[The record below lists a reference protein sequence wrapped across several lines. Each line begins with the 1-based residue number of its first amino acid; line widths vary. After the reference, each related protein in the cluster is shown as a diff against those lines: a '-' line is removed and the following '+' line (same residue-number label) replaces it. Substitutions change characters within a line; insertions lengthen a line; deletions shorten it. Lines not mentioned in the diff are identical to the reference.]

1 MIYTPSLDNNS
12 ITDIAEAYDK
22 RHYEEWVNSG
32 VNDLIISLNF
42 QTIHDAFEVDRLLNR
57 NSNSRWKH
65 SNHLVPCWT
74 AIGIDP
80 LTEEPTLLGVQVK
93 PDMPSIDEK
102 GKATKYIGATGYE
115 STPLFLNTDIN
126 NFWKAVI
133 ADKSKPI
140 ILTEGAKKAG
150 CGLSNEYITISIPG
164 VSTCRKNGRLHDSLK
179 LFTGFGRI
187 FYLCF
192 DNDIMHKK
200 PVQDALIGMARE
212 LSASGSKVM
221 VIELPPGELKGMDD
235 FISNNGKEEFDKL
248 IDNALT
254 IEEWRKKLDEL
265 WIKQQLEE
273 GEETKCKLKRQF
285 DIVRQGWGEGLR
297 INQMANQIEL
307 AGNQLDLD
315 QIRLRMALEFG
326 EAVPIGDAQAIVQ
339 MLAGQNAYHP
349 VNDYL
354 ETVAAR
360 YPDIDMSILDNLAT
374 RYFGTDNELYNIY
387 MKKTLL
393 AAVARIKQPGCRVE
407 SVPILVNPRQG
418 IGKSTFWRNLF
429 GEEWFSDDM
438 GDANEKDERM
448 KLHQFWCL
456 EWSEFETVYKKK
468 DVSALKKFITTK
480 TDSYRTPYSRT
491 VKAYPRRS
499 ILVGTTN
506 EQEILADPTGSRRFW
521 VIPVKGMIPVEQV
534 AAERDFLWAA
544 AYALYKSGE
553 KWNLTSAQEQLVEE
567 LNKHFQ
573 VVDPW
578 LEKIQEYVEYKDLV
592 TLPELFKLL
601 DIETARQDVGFSKR
615 IGAVMSRLGW
625 ESERVRSGGAWL
637 RNWTRKN
644 QKVRK
649 VTGSTGSAFAEV
661 AHTTAS
667 IDTSCVLSM
676 KKNQKVEKVTGS
688 TGSGFDTVAQH
699 TNLINTTYESISDD
713 KEPSIRVL
721 QDTYQQNDS
730 IYGISPT
737 GITAHEVQPI
747 KLQPDPVDPVTF
759 PTFQNNQNGGSD
771 PSSDAIQKL
780 QIGDY
785 IRILSHPTRFDAL
798 GLVQK
803 IASIKNSVIKTESGI
818 RLLPGEFEK
827 ADATTPAISL
837 AAISLAQAE
846 PSIPL
851 IQEKA
856 VYMSIS
862 QKRKATVFLIVDELS
877 TVTAD
882 VEGKGKKILSF
893 NDLVACEDSPRH
905 DLKVGDEVVV
915 LVGKHK
921 ETFATIVSIGANGIS
936 VKDDRKRH
944 HKTYFPHQLVKV

>member
-1 MIYTPSLDNNS
+1 MIYTPSIDNNS
-12 ITDIAEAYDK
+12 ITIISESHDK

-42 QTIHDAFEVDRLLNR
+42 RTINDAFEVDRLLNR

-93 PDMPSIDEK
+93 PDIPSINK
-102 GKATKYIGATGYE
+102 QGKAEKYIGATDYD
-115 STPLFLNTDIN
+115 SYPLFLSTGIN
-126 NFWKAVI
+126 NFWQAVI

-179 LFTGFGRI
+179 LFTGFGRT

-200 PVQDALIGMARE
+200 PVQNALLGMARE

-221 VIELPPGELKGMDD
+221 IIELPPGELKGMDD

-265 WIKQQLEE
+265 WIQQQLEE

-297 INQMANQIEL
+297 INQMVNQIEL
-307 AGNQLDLD
+307 AGDQLDLD

-360 YPDIDMSILDNLAT
+360 YPDIDVSILDNLAT

-456 EWSEFETVYKKK
+456 EWSEFENVYKKK

-534 AAERDFLWAA
+534 AAERDLLWAA
-544 AYALYKSGE
+544 AYDLYKSGE
-553 KWNLTSAQEQLVEE
+553 KWNLTSAQEEIVEE
-567 LNKHFQ
+567 LNKQFQ

-578 LEKIQEYVEYKDLV
+578 LEKIQEYVEYKNSV
-592 TLPELFKLL
+592 TRSELFNLL
-601 DIETARQDVGFSKR
+601 EIEISRQHSGDSKR
-615 IGAVMSRLGW
+615 IGAVMNRLGW
-625 ESERVRSGGAWL
+625 ETERVRSSGAWV
-637 RNWTRKN
+637 RMWTRKN
-644 QKVRK
+644 QED
-649 VTGSTGSAFAEV
+649 EV
-661 AHTTAS
+661 AHSTEL
-667 IDTSCVLSM
+667 INTSCVLSM
-676 KKNQKVEKVTGS
+676 KKNQKVEKGTGS
-688 TGSGFDTVAQH
+688 TGSASVQVLES
-699 TNLINTTYESISDD
+699 TNLINTTYESISND
-713 KEPSIRVL
+713 KQPHIRVIHN
-721 QDTYQQNDS
+721 TYQQNDL

-737 GITAHEVQPI
+737 DIAPEELQPI

-771 PSSDAIQKL
+771 PSESQEDCKQNLSTIQK
-780 QIGDY
+780 
-785 IRILSHPTRFDAL
+785 
-798 GLVQK
+798 QK
-803 IASIKNSVIKTESGI
+803 IDYQ
-818 RLLPGEFEK
+818 FW
-827 ADATTPAISL
+827 
-837 AAISLAQAE
+837 
-846 PSIPL
+846 L
-851 IQEKA
+851 IDP
-856 VYMSIS
+856 
-862 QKRKATVFLIVDELS
+862 T
-877 TVTAD
+877 
-882 VEGKGKKILSF
+882 ILSF
-893 NDLVACEDSPRH
+893 PILSQFGDIICTAEPTATILNRARMKAGYLCQVTWHWPNGTKAA
-905 DLKVGDEVVV
+905 VGDVPIEAVTGKKDFEELAQRIAKEWIKKQPAATLPSCDKLPQGWMHPKAIAQVAIGQKVYIQNLKTKDWEVGETEEYSERGAFLEVRC
-915 LVGKHK
+915 GKHLK
-921 ETFATIVSIGANGIS
+921 KVFSVDHIGVSN
-936 VKDDRKRH
+936 DC
-944 HKTYFPHQLVKV
+944 P

>member
-1 MIYTPSLDNNS
+1 MIYTPSIDNNS
-12 ITDIAEAYDK
+12 ITNIAESPDK
-22 RHYEEWVNSG
+22 HHYEEWVNSG

-42 QTIHDAFEVDRLLNR
+42 RTIHDAYEVDKLLNR
-57 NSNSRWKH
+57 NSNARWKH

-93 PDMPSIDEK
+93 PDIPSINK
-102 GKATKYIGATGYE
+102 QGKATKYIGASDYD
-115 STPLFLNTDIN
+115 SYPLFLSTGID

-133 ADKSKPI
+133 DDKSKPI

-179 LFTGFGRI
+179 LFTGFGRT

-192 DNDIMHKK
+192 DNDLMQKK
-200 PVQDALIGMARE
+200 PVQNALIGMARE

-254 IEEWRKKLDEL
+254 IEEWRKKLEEL

-297 INQMANQIEL
+297 INQMVNQIEL
-307 AGNQLDLD
+307 AGDQLDLD

-360 YPDIDMSILDNLAT
+360 FPDIDVSILNNLAT

-456 EWSEFETVYKKK
+456 EWSEFENVYKKK

-534 AAERDFLWAA
+534 AAERDSLWAA

-553 KWNLTSAQEQLVEE
+553 KWNLTSAQEELVEE
-567 LNKHFQ
+567 LNKEFQ

-578 LEKIQEYVEYKDLV
+578 LEKIQEYIEYKNSV
-592 TLPELFKLL
+592 TRSELFNLL
-601 DIETARQDVGFSKR
+601 EIEVSRQNSWDSKR
-615 IGAVMSRLGW
+615 INAVMIQLGW
-625 ESERVRSGGAWL
+625 ETERVRSSGAWV
-637 RNWTRKN
+637 RMWTRKN
-644 QKVRK
+644 QKVEK
-649 VTGSTGSAFAEV
+649 YSGSPGSASDE
-661 AHTTAS
+661 
-667 IDTSCVLSM
+667 
-676 KKNQKVEKVTGS
+676 
-688 TGSGFDTVAQH
+688 VAQH
-699 TNLINTTYESISDD
+699 TNFINTTYESVSND
-713 KEPSIRVL
+713 KESDIRVS
-721 QDTYQQNDS
+721 QDTYQQNDL

-737 GITAHEVQPI
+737 VITPEELQPI
-747 KLQPDPVDPVTF
+747 NLQPDPGDPLYF
-759 PTFQNNQNGGSD
+759 STFQNDQNHGSD
-771 PSSDAIQKL
+771 PSPHAPQKL
-780 QIGDY
+780 KIGDY
-785 IRILSHPTRFDAL
+785 IRILSHPTRLDAL

-803 IASIKNSVIKTESGI
+803 IAAVDKSGIKTESGI
-818 RLLPGEFEK
+818 RLHPGEFEK
-827 ADATTPAISL
+827 AEATTPAISL
-837 AAISLAQAE
+837 AAISLMKTE
-846 PSIPL
+846 PPMPL

-856 VYMSIS
+856 VYMSLS
-862 QKRKATVFLIVDELS
+862 QKRKAKVFLIVDDLG
-877 TVTAD
+877 TVSAD
-882 VEGKGKKILSF
+882 VEGRGRITLPF
-893 NDLVACEDSPRH
+893 NDLVWMEESPRH

-915 LVGKHK
+915 LVGKYK
-921 ETFATIVSIGANGIS
+921 ETFATITSIGANGIS

-944 HKTYFPHQLVKV
+944 HKAYFPHQLVKV